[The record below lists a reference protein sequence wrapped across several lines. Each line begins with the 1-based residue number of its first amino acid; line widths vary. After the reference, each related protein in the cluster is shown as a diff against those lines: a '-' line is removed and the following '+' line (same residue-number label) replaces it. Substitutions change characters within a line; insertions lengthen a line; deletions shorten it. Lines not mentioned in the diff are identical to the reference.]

1 MTSRHS
7 QNAFIEALTRHQ
19 PALEAFCRAHLARRE
34 DVAEVLQA
42 ASVRLWEKSADW
54 DTSTDFLP
62 WAFTVTRYVV
72 LSHVR
77 DRMRDRLVL
86 DEDVVMAISADSEEA
101 ARDYDGRRER
111 LELCLRRLGS
121 EERSLLSSH
130 YLEGRSLAS
139 LAESTGRTRSA
150 LKMRLLR
157 LRIQLVECIGRHSG
171 RTA

>member
-1 MTSRHS
+1 
-7 QNAFIEALTRHQ
+7 
-19 PALEAFCRAHLARRE
+19 
-34 DVAEVLQA
+34 
-42 ASVRLWEKSADW
+42 
-54 DTSTDFLP
+54 
-62 WAFTVTRYVV
+62 
-72 LSHVR
+72 
-77 DRMRDRLVL
+77 
-86 DEDVVMAISADSEEA
+86 MAISADSEEA